1 VKRIPTLRAVFGR
14 VKLVQPEAIPDAKCR
29 VCGGRCSP
37 GLALHCPSCAAF
49 PEDIGS
55 HTIHACGGCGVVFL
69 VNWTVTVEPIVF
81 DGTARVFCACCQ
93 DFLGKRLPARNMA
106 LTPGYD
112 EEGQRI
118 NARLRDP
125 SPTARRKHRRHETQ
139 AHLENVLRTRSLR
152 TGVAKAAPL
161 FLAS

>member
-1 VKRIPTLRAVFGR
+1 MAPPLRGAR
-14 VKLVQPEAIPDAKCR
+14 RRDPRSRD
-29 VCGGRCSP
+29 
-37 GLALHCPSCAAF
+37 CPC
-49 PEDIGS
+49 P
-55 HTIHACGGCGVVFL
+55 
-69 VNWTVTVEPIVF
+69 PR
-81 DGTARVFCACCQ
+81 GTARVFCACCQ
-93 DFLGKRLPARNMA
+93 DFLGKRLPGRNMA

-139 AHLENVLRTRSLR
+139 VHLENVLRTRALR
-152 TGVAKAAPL
+152 TGVVKAAPL

>member
-1 VKRIPTLRAVFGR
+1 
-14 VKLVQPEAIPDAKCR
+14 

-37 GLALHCPSCAAF
+37 GLGLHCPSCASF
-49 PEDIGS
+49 PDDIGS

-69 VNWTVTVEPIVF
+69 VSWTVTVEPIVF

-93 DFLGKRLPARNMA
+93 DFLGKRLPGRNMA
-106 LTPGYD
+106 ITPGYD

-139 AHLENVLRTRSLR
+139 VHLENVLRTRSLR
-152 TGVAKAAPL
+152 TGVAKATPL